1 MPDELLFFDS
11 SMTGEEIENTL
22 VGLRSINGYIIG
34 NGDGTFR
41 ASTGIY
47 DPTEGTIIRGGTN
60 PPNEYT
66 EGNVGELY
74 LDASAN
80 IFYRCISSEGGV
92 YTWVELP
99 YVPRTRKINNKGLM
113 QDLTL
118 TAADIPY
125 KECGIKADLTD
136 YDLGAVVAAFF
147 TACGLRFNVAEY
159 TNEAISNYFLN
170 LYVKYGGDIEMLRN
184 NVFIVEE

>member
-1 MPDELLFFDS
+1 MDELQFFES
-11 SMTGEEIENTL
+11 SLSGEQIEDTL

-47 DPTEGTIIRGGTN
+47 DPSEGTIIRGGTT
-60 PPNEYT
+60 PPNNYT

-80 IFYRCISSEGGV
+80 VLYRCMFSSPGA
-92 YTWVELP
+92 YQWTELS

-113 QDLTL
+113 QDLKL

-125 KECGIKADLTD
+125 KDRKVKAGLTD

-147 TACGLRFNVAEY
+147 CACGLRFNVAEY
-159 TNEAISNYFLN
+159 TKESISNYFLN

-184 NVFIVEE
+184 NVFVVEE